1 MKSRFLSYGAGMQT
15 FALLVM
21 AEQGEIQID
30 EVVFADTGA
39 EQDQMREP
47 MPFSICQMLSMER
60 HMHWCHAG
68 SKTVCFEK
76 CIYSVF
82 LLIP

>member
-30 EVVFADTGA
+30 EVVFANTGA
-39 EQDQMREP
+39 EHPETYALVSRR
-47 MPFSICQMLSMER
+47 L
-60 HMHWCHAG
+60 
-68 SKTVCFEK
+68 
-76 CIYSVF
+76 
-82 LLIP
+82 